1 MDIIKGFDSF
11 LMGCGNRITYRKV
24 IGAILQNIVPKA
36 FTYTTRSAS
45 LELILRNTFP
55 HRTGRAHTTS
65 NHLQH
70 IIHIVR
76 SAPLLMSD
84 HVDLAFHLGLLHQ
97 LPVRAHTVLGEGFGE
112 LIADERGGVQAGKGD
127 ELPAVA

>member
-1 MDIIKGFDSF
+1 M
-11 LMGCGNRITYRKV
+11 GNRITYRKV
-24 IGAILQNIVPKA
+24 IGAILRNVVPKA
-36 FTYTTRSAS
+36 FTYKHDITCYTS

-55 HRTGRAHTTS
+55 HRAGRAHATS
-65 NHLQH
+65 DHLQH

-76 SAPLLMSD
+76 SAPLLMGD

-97 LPVRAHTVLGEGFGE
+97 LPVRAHTVLGESFGE